1 MFETR
6 LRAALI
12 AWLRAD
18 PALSSAINT
27 ITEEAPLRASVPWL
41 GIVASASTDWSA
53 KDRKGR
59 EVRIAVELHLRGDAP
74 ETGAALLS
82 AVEARI
88 EALPRLQ
95 DGFAVITNLFLRAR
109 AEQRPANQRAILL
122 EYRFRL
128 LEA

>member
-6 LRAALI
+6 LRAVLI
-12 AWLRAD
+12 EWLRSD
-18 PALSSAINT
+18 PALSGAINA
-27 ITEEAPLRASVPWL
+27 ITEEAPVRASVPWL

-59 EVRIAVELHLRGDAP
+59 EVRVAFELHLRGDVP
-74 ETGAALLS
+74 ETGASLIS

-88 EALPRLQ
+88 EALPQLH
-95 DGFAVITNLFLRAR
+95 DGFVVITTQFLRAR